1 MVISKSLFSKIYL
14 TFLTLSI
21 YSFSFSVMDRM
32 AAHYLYIGVVNT
44 IAFISIPFLF
54 KEVKLKDLFNN
65 YPTIIY
71 GGFIIVSAISLVNSI
86 NIIESL
92 VELNQIITFFFS
104 LVIIIFLSK
113 AKLIKINFLLKLVI
127 LTLIVD
133 LGFSLINY
141 VDVVLTK
148 GSKFEYTEIP
158 YLLGLYGNRNILAIS
173 IAMRIPFV
181 ILFSIRLNKAMPY
194 TISFI
199 LIFLSFYTLILLS
212 SRTSFLAIMLSL
224 IFLVGFLFYRVYFLK
239 RKLFLAHRPL
249 FFLYLTPLLF
259 AYYISTITISTT
271 DRAAVTAR
279 VSAIVD
285 TEDRSRQTRFRYY
298 QHALETIKE
307 SPVFG
312 IGLGNWKIYSIKKDS
327 QNIRS
332 YILPYNVHNDILEFT
347 AETGIIGGI
356 LFLSFFIYLAL
367 FVLKDFNLNPND
379 LYLDNYSL
387 FIILPFIFY
396 FTDLNL
402 NFPST
407 RPENLYL
414 LLIYIAYVFSTK
426 YQLDD
431 AE

>member
-1 MVISKSLFSKIYL
+1 
-14 TFLTLSI
+14 
-21 YSFSFSVMDRM
+21 MDRM
-32 AAHYLYIGVVNT
+32 AAHYLYIGVLNT

-54 KEVKLKDLFNN
+54 KEVAIKDLFNN
-65 YPTIIY
+65 YPTMIY
-71 GGFIIVSAISLVNSI
+71 GGFIIFSSISLVNSI

-104 LVIIIFLSK
+104 LVIVIFLSK
-113 AKLIKINFLLKLVI
+113 AKLIKINFLLLLVI
-127 LTLIVD
+127 LTLVFD
-133 LGFSLINY
+133 LAISLINY
-141 VDVVLTK
+141 VDIILTK
-148 GSKFEYTEIP
+148 GTKFEYTEIP
-158 YLLGLYGNRNILAIS
+158 YLLGLYGNRNILAIT

-181 ILFSIRLNKAMPY
+181 ILFSIRLNKLTPY
-194 TISFI
+194 LLSFI
-199 LIFLSFYTLILLS
+199 LVSLSFYTLILLS
-212 SRTSFLAIMLSL
+212 SRTSFLGVILSL
-224 IFLVGFLFYRVYFLK
+224 IFIIGFLFYRLYFLK
-239 RKLFLAHRPL
+239 RTLFSNHKHL
-249 FFLYLTPLLF
+249 FFLYLAPLLL
-259 AYYISTITISTT
+259 AYFISTKTISTT
-271 DRAAVTAR
+271 DRAAVTER

-285 TEDRSRQTRFRYY
+285 TDDRSRQTRFRYY
-298 QHALETIKE
+298 KQALETIKE

-332 YILPYNVHNDILEFT
+332 YIIPYNVHNDILEFT

-356 LFLSFFIYLAL
+356 FFLSFFIYLAL
-367 FVLKDFNLNPND
+367 FVLKDLNLNPKD

-387 FIILPFIFY
+387 FIMLPFILY

-431 AE
+431 KE